1 MVDSKVLNK
10 LSNIHVLIVEDDE
23 MTAHVIHQSL
33 NFYCKKVDI
42 ANNGIE
48 GFELYEKNKPDVVIA
63 DINMPEMSGLEMAE
77 ALHEICPHL
86 PIIIMTSYDSSENM
100 LESINQG
107 AYSYLRK
114 PIRIEEL
121 QTALL
126 MATKNIYN
134 SSIKL
139 EDDFHYDCSSK
150 NLYDGYKLIKLTKTE
165 KELVHLLMSNINK
178 VVDFTTIESYVWQ
191 EKSMSIEALRMCV
204 KKIRAKTY
212 LKLIESV
219 AGCGYIINE
228 KSND

>member
-1 MVDSKVLNK
+1 MIDAKVLRK

-23 MTAHVIHQSL
+23 MTAYVIKQSL
-33 NFYCKKVDI
+33 SFHCKKVDI

-48 GFELYEKNKPDVVIA
+48 GFEMYESKKPDVVIA
-63 DINMPEMSGLEMAE
+63 DINMPEMNGLEMVK
-77 ALHEICPHL
+77 ALHEISPHL
-86 PIIIMTSYDSSENM
+86 PVIIMTSYDNSENM

-114 PIRIEEL
+114 PIKIEEL

-126 MATKNIYN
+126 MATKDIYN
-134 SSIKL
+134 SNIEL
-139 EDDFHYDCSSK
+139 EENFHYECNTK
-150 NLYDGYKLIKLTKTE
+150 TLFKEHRPVKLTKTQ

-191 EKSMSIEALRMCV
+191 EKSMSIEALRMCI
-204 KKIRAKTY
+204 KKIRTKTY

-219 AGCGYIINE
+219 PGSGYIINS
-228 KSND
+228 KK

>member
-134 SSIKL
+134 SNIKL
-139 EDDFHYDCSSK
+139 EDDFHYDCASK

-204 KKIRAKTY
+204 KKIRAESY

-219 AGCGYIINE
+219 PGCGYIINE